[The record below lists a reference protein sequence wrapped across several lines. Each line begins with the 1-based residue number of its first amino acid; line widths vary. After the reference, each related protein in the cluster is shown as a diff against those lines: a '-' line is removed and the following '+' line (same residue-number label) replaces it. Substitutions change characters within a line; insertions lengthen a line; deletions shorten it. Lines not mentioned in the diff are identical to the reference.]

1 MGLFSFLKADQD
13 LNLDSQSFR
22 DKIKNDRNSIVL
34 DVRTRN
40 EFKSGHISNALNID
54 IYSSGFRDVID
65 KLDKSKTYLIYCQS
79 GSRSNS
85 ALKYMKS
92 IGFENIFHLDGG
104 ITYWD
109 GEIKTK

>member
-1 MGLFSFLKADQD
+1 MGLFSFLKADQEF
-13 LNLDSQSFR
+13 NLDSQSFHN
-22 DKIKNDRNSIVL
+22 KIKTDLNSIVL

-40 EFKSGHISNALNID
+40 EFRSGHISNAVNID
-54 IYSSGFRDVID
+54 IYSSDFRIQIEN
-65 KLDKSKTYLIYCQS
+65 LDKSKTYLIYCHS
-79 GSRSNS
+79 GSRSHS

-92 IGFENIFHLDGG
+92 NGFDNVFHLDGG